1 LETKYP
7 LTLPIP
13 TNLEN
18 LKIKNKNKNKKTEN
32 SPLKA
37 GRIGAPSTYCI
48 MQNADFQP
56 KPNLFFQTQLI
67 SLFFQNKVKQETICH
82 QKWELLGSLR
92 QAKVTQASDP
102 ESGELNS
109 EDAPAK
115 PLTFDSDSFEST
127 PRHTFKE
134 GFTFNCTHTHKKNEY
149 IKK

>member
-18 LKIKNKNKNKKTEN
+18 LKRKKEKEKKKTEN

-56 KPNLFFQTQLI
+56 KPNLFLQTQLI
-67 SLFFQNKVKQETICH
+67 TFFFQNKRKQETICH
-82 QKWELLGSLR
+82 QKWELLGS
-92 QAKVTQASDP
+92 
-102 ESGELNS
+102 
-109 EDAPAK
+109 
-115 PLTFDSDSFEST
+115 
-127 PRHTFKE
+127 
-134 GFTFNCTHTHKKNEY
+134 
-149 IKK
+149 